1 MTPGSRIGMN
11 EGRSNIKA
19 CRYERQDCHDP
30 PGSQPAY
37 RHRTLAHRFPLGPDG
52 NKNKSVGSPISF
64 DIRLGIYTLNSLR
77 RDPVEPRV
85 TPHSSGN

>member
-1 MTPGSRIGMN
+1 MKDKIVTIHQDHSRRIG
-11 EGRSNIKA
+11 I
-19 CRYERQDCHDP
+19 ERLPIDFH
-30 PGSQPAY
+30 
-37 RHRTLAHRFPLGPDG
+37 LAQTA